1 MPRLAVILLLSLWGW
16 VPAEAH
22 KPSDS
27 YLTLSL
33 DREHVTGQW
42 DIALR
47 DLDFAIGLDAD
58 GNREITWGEVKAKHQ
73 EIAAYALARLAIVTD
88 GASCPITVH
97 EHLIDDHSDGAYE
110 VMRFAANCPVVPQ
123 ILTIKYSLFFE

>member
-1 MPRLAVILLLSLWGW
+1 MPRLAVILLLSLWDW

-33 DREHVTGQW
+33 DREHVAGQW

-73 EIAAYALARLAIVTD
+73 EIAAYALARLAIAAD
-88 GASCPITVH
+88 GAPCPTNVTQ
-97 EHLIDDHSDGAYE
+97 HLIDNHSDGAYA
-110 VMRFAANCPVVPQ
+110 VLRF
-123 ILTIKYSLFFE
+123 